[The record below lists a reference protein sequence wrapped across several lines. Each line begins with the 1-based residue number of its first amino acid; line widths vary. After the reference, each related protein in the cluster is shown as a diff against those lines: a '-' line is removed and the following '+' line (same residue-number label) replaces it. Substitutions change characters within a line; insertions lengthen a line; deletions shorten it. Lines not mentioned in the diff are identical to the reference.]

1 MKTAGV
7 LMLSI
12 LMLFFGFSGPTYA
25 APVERELVAV
35 DHVDLTRYQGRWY
48 EIASIPQFFQRK
60 CVKNTM
66 ADYTIMSEALVR
78 VTNSCVTKENQTM
91 SSEGRAKPQE
101 ASNAKLKVTFAKIFD
116 QYLFWF
122 SGKYWV
128 IYLEPNYQ
136 YAVIG
141 HPTREYGWILSRTPD
156 LAEDTL
162 KELVHFL
169 KVSGYDPC
177 RFQTTPQD
185 GGLSTKKSLCK

>member
-1 MKTAGV
+1 MWEV
-7 LMLSI
+7 IMLSMLI
-12 LMLFFGFSGPTYA
+12 LLFGLSGSANA
-25 APVERELVAV
+25 APAERALVPVE
-35 DHVDLTRYQGRWY
+35 HVDLTRYQGKWH

-66 ADYTIMSEALVR
+66 ADYTVMSESLMR
-78 VTNSCVTKENQTM
+78 VTNSCTTKEDKTI
-91 SSEGRAKPQE
+91 SSEGRAKPLD

-141 HPTREYGWILSRTPD
+141 HPTRDYGWILSRTPD
-156 LAEDTL
+156 LPEDTM
-162 KELVHFL
+162 KELIHFL

-185 GGLSTKKSLCK
+185 NGLSVKKSLCK